1 MGLDV
6 FPAGRPKPGHETQW
20 AVLMQKLY
28 DGDTETEAESERRLA
43 ISVMPYDDV
52 GAPKVGEDPA
62 ADAWLLAQPG
72 RDPSKSDADILEEM
86 RGYRVLALLRGRCD
100 GIPDFTHARLY
111 EGVDET
117 SFRGSFLEACEEL
130 VGKELVTMAWSDCMR
145 PEEAVGYG
153 QRLLDAAERAAA
165 AGPPPPKPPKRSW
178 WTGKPKAQTQGQG
191 PSFEEQLEI
200 LPAAGRWYVF
210 WGSRGHPIQAWY

>member
-6 FPAGRPKPGHETQW
+6 FPAGRPKPGHEARW
-20 AVLMQKLY
+20 AELMQKLY
-28 DGDTETEAESERRLA
+28 DGDEESEEESERRFE
-43 ISVMPYDDV
+43 ISILPYDDI

-72 RDPSKSDADILEEM
+72 RDPAKSDADILEEM
-86 RGYRVLALLRGRCD
+86 RGYRVLALMRGKCD
-100 GIPDFTHARLY
+100 GIANFTHAGMY

-117 SFRGSFLEACEEL
+117 SFRGKFLEACEDL
-130 VGKELVTMAWSDCMR
+130 VGKELVTKAWTNCMR
-145 PEEAVGYG
+145 PEEAADYG
-153 QRLLDAAERAAA
+153 KQLLDAAERAAA
-165 AGPPPPKPPKRSW
+165 AGPPPAKPPAKSW
-178 WTGKPKAQTQGQG
+178 WGGKPKAEARG

-200 LPAAGRWYVF
+200 LRAAGRWYVF